1 MASDANEDD
10 FMTDMKETGV
20 RMVFCWVRRTQVWTT
35 RRSKLQASELRPG
48 YGQAQQESEFE
59 MSEEW

>member
-1 MASDANEDD
+1 MAAGTDEDD

-20 RMVFCWVRRTQVWTT
+20 RMVFFGFDVRRFG
-35 RRSKLQASELRPG
+35 RRGGASYKRASSVRDMARRNRS
-48 YGQAQQESEFE
+48 QEFE